1 MKDLLQIRGL
11 SPEQIESILSRAGD
25 YFDVVTAGGKPFPKL
40 KDRSVITLFY
50 ENSTRTRASFE
61 SAAKYLG
68 AEVVNLS
75 VSASSVQKGE
85 SLKDTALTL
94 DAMCPDVIVMRHAQ
108 SGAPHRLAGW
118 VKAHVINGGDGLH
131 AHPTQA
137 LLDMFTAQRHFGSL
151 KGRTAAIIGDIEH
164 SRVARSNIYAM
175 TLLGMKVKLF
185 GPSTLMPSD
194 MSGMPCTVCSSMR
207 EALEGADIVMALRIQ
222 LERMKGGL
230 FPSAGEYNKYF
241 GLNKD
246 VMKYANDGAIIM
258 HPGPVNRGVELSHD
272 VLDDP
277 VCFKDIQVTGGLS
290 VRMALLDM
298 LIGGEL

>member
-1 MKDLLQIRGL
+1 M
-11 SPEQIESILSRAGD
+11 
-25 YFDVVTAGGKPFPKL
+25 
-40 KDRSVITLFY
+40 FY

-75 VSASSVQKGE
+75 VSSSSVQKGE

-94 DAMCPDVIVMRHAQ
+94 DALCPDVIVMRHAQ
-108 SGAPHRLAGW
+108 SGAPHRLASW

-137 LLDMFTAQRHFGSL
+137 LLDMFTAMRRFGDL
-151 KGRTAAIIGDIEH
+151 KGRTAAIIGDIQH
-164 SRVARSNIYAM
+164 SRVARSNVYAM
-175 TLLGMKVKLF
+175 TLLGMNVKLY
-185 GPSTLMPSD
+185 GPSTLMPFD
-194 MSGMPCTVCSSMR
+194 MSGMPCKVCSSMQ

-222 LERMKGGL
+222 LERMNGGL
-230 FPSAGEYNKYF
+230 FPSAGEYNRYF

-246 VMKYANDGAIIM
+246 VMKWANDGAMIM
-258 HPGPVNRGVELSHD
+258 HPGPVNRGVELSYD
-272 VLDDP
+272 VLDTP
-277 VCFKDIQVTGGLS
+277 VCFKDVQVTGGLA

>member
-11 SPEQIESILSRAGD
+11 SPEQIESILSRAGE

-118 VKAHVINGGDGLH
+118 VKAHVVNGGDGLH

-151 KGRTAAIIGDIEH
+151 NGRTAAIIGDIEH

-277 VCFKDIQVTGGLS
+277 VCIKDIQVTGGLS

>member
-11 SPEQIESILSRAGD
+11 SPEQIESILSRAGE

-75 VSASSVQKGE
+75 VSASSVQRGE

-94 DAMCPDVIVMRHAQ
+94 NAMCPDVIVMRHAQ

-118 VKAHVINGGDGLH
+118 VKAHVVNGGDGLH

-246 VMKYANDGAIIM
+246 VMKNANDGAIIM